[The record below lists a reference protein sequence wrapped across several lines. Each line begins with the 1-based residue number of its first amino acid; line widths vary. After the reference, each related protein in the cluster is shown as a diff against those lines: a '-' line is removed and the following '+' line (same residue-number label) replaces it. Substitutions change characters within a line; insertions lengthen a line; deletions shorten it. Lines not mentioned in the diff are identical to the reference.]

1 MSLGVKIV
9 IACIAVALLGFVAD
23 SIIKICKRR
32 RKDEAVRGEL
42 RFRPK
47 DKP

>member
-1 MSLGVKIV
+1 MSIGVKIV
-9 IACIAVALLGFVAD
+9 IACISAILLGIVAD
-23 SIIKICKRR
+23 WIIKICKRR